1 MQQYTTNQTTIGEIT
16 KMANPELF
24 DDAKAEREFLW
35 TAASGQEKKIRLINM
50 GTALQ
55 IQARELARS
64 LEKATPAAKQLL
76 ISKEIEKLGR
86 QLEKVQMGLQELI
99 L

>member
-1 MQQYTTNQTTIGEIT
+1 MSEIFKEALGQVAEIAKGE
-16 KMANPELF
+16 KREQ
-24 DDAKAEREFLW
+24 EFLW
-35 TAASGQEKKIRLINM
+35 TAASGPEKKIKLINM
-50 GTALQ
+50 GSALQ
-55 IQARELARS
+55 MQARELSKS

-76 ISKEIEKLGR
+76 ISKEIEKLSR